1 MLRLEGTVNQ
11 RGVLFLDE
19 LPEFKREV
27 LEALRQPLEDGFIT
41 VSRAANSATYPA
53 EFVLIAA
60 MNPCPCGNYGS
71 RIHACRCT
79 PQQVQR
85 YRGRISGPLL
95 DRIDI
100 QVEMPEVGYGELSAK
115 AQGEP
120 SAAIRARVNAA
131 RERQRKRFCNDGIL
145 TNAQMDVRLIRTY
158 CTPDEASEKLLQKAY
173 ARLQLSARAYQRILK
188 VARTIAD
195 VEGSEAIQTQHY
207 AEAIQY
213 RRLDAGG
220 EG

>member
-1 MLRLEGTVNQ
+1 MA
-11 RGVLFLDE
+11 
-19 LPEFKREV
+19 EFRREV

-41 VSRAANSATYPA
+41 VSRAANTATYPA
-53 EFVLIAA
+53 EFVLVAA

-71 RIHACRCT
+71 RIHECRCT
-79 PQQVQR
+79 SQQVQR

-100 QVEMPEVGYGELSAK
+100 HVEMPEVGYRELSEK
-115 AQGEP
+115 ATGEP
-120 SAAIRARVNAA
+120 SSAVRARVNAA
-131 RERQRKRFCNDGIL
+131 RARQRARFADDGIL
-145 TNAQMDVRLIRTY
+145 LNAQMDARLMRKY
-158 CTPDEASEKLLQKAY
+158 CTPDGAADALLKKAY
-173 ARLQLSARAYQRILK
+173 ARLNLSARAYQRILK

-195 VEGSEAIQTQHY
+195 VEGSETVELAHY

-213 RRLDAGG
+213 RSLDAGA